1 MPDSR
6 SVLSRIEPSL
16 EQGLVQTELELFESP
31 LEFNE
36 LDDFALL
43 PPADD
48 LALDEDFSELLD
60 LAEDFPLVEDFSELL
75 EELSPLEAGASSDF
89 AELEGRSPTASGKTD
104 EESSPQAVRL
114 IVAIR
119 ARMGREKNFM
129 SRGG

>member
-1 MPDSR
+1 M
-6 SVLSRIEPSL
+6 V
-16 EQGLVQTELELFESP
+16 QALVQTELELFVSP

-36 LDDFALL
+36 LEDFALL
-43 PPADD
+43 PPADEFT
-48 LALDEDFSELLD
+48 LELDFTELLD
-60 LAEDFPLVEDFSELL
+60 LAEDFPPVEDFTELP